1 MSTISGISGA
11 NSAWST
17 MSASRNKRPPSPEE
31 MFAKVDTDSDGSVSK
46 AELQGLLEDISKKTG
61 VSSGS
66 STDEL
71 FSKMDSNSD
80 GSLSQDE
87 LGEGMKS
94 VMPPPP
100 STMDFAQSRSAGS
113 SSDDLF
119 TKVDSNGDGSI
130 STEEMA
136 SLRELMDK
144 MASSKDDAV
153 TATSGDDEL
162 FSQLDTD
169 GNGSLSKTEFEAGR
183 PQPGQGPQSAGGM
196 PPPPPAGGAAK
207 AGSSTSYD
215 PLDTNQDGVVSAEER
230 LAGNSASDPLQAL
243 FKSIDSDGDGA
254 ISASESGAF
263 VQQLSEQ
270 VQRLSETSQGSDR
283 GSSSKQGNSDLA
295 QLARLA
301 YDQVASGWAGQSR
314 GAALSAVA

>member
-1 MSTISGISGA
+1 MSTISGISSA

-17 MSASRNKRPPSPEE
+17 MNATRNKRPPSPEE

-46 AELQGLLEDISKKTG
+46 AELKGMLEDISKKTG
-61 VSSGS
+61 VSNSS

-87 LGEGMKS
+87 LGEGMKNI
-94 VMPPPP
+94 MPPPP

-113 SSDDLF
+113 SGDDLF

-144 MASSKDDAV
+144 MASAESGTDDV
-153 TATSGDDEL
+153 TSGDDAL
-162 FSQLDTD
+162 FSKLDTD
-169 GNGSLSKTEFEAGR
+169 GNGSLSQAEFETGR
-183 PQPGQGPQSAGGM
+183 PQPGQGPQGAGGM

-207 AGSSTSYD
+207 ADSTSYD

-230 LAGNSASDPLQAL
+230 LAGNSASDPMQAL

-254 ISASESGAF
+254 ISASESDAF
-263 VQQLSEQ
+263 MQQLSAQ
-270 VQRLSETSQGSDR
+270 VQRLSETSQSSDSAASP
-283 GSSSKQGNSDLA
+283 GQKTSDLA
-295 QLARLA
+295 RLARLA
-301 YDQVASGWAGQSR
+301 YEQMAGGWAGQSR
-314 GAALSAVA
+314 VSTLSAVA